1 MKKKNKKTEESPQ
14 QLRLFVGKEDADMR
28 TREPKDG
35 IVRKR
40 KNTAKE
46 NAELQEELRTEKKRT
61 AAKQSELDEEREKHD
76 VTKRQKAQVEEDY
89 AKTKSEFEQEKVNHE
104 GTKGKFK
111 KQSDDLDSMQSANSK
126 LMKRCHDAEKDLKA
140 ANERIALLEGKMAQA
155 ITCLDVKADQKSKDE
170 EEITPV
176 PVEYDCFVSPDEK
189 TLELVDKIV
198 KAYYH
203 GIHANLALIEITFY
217 NHFVLKRRNHH
228 KPFVLA
234 LIKRGTISPKTER
247 ELRNLTSGIS
257 KKMNG
262 LPDEVY
268 TTWDNVFSDDKSL
281 CIDIGIMLGPS
292 FPLRR

>member
-1 MKKKNKKTEESPQ
+1 MKKKNKKTEEPPQ
-14 QLRLFVGKEDADMR
+14 QLRLFAGKEDADMR
-28 TREPKDG
+28 TREPEDG
-35 IVRKR
+35 VVRKR
-40 KNTAKE
+40 KNTAKGK
-46 NAELQEELRTEKKRT
+46 AALQEALRTEKKRT

-140 ANERIALLEGKMAQA
+140 ANEEIAMLKGKMAQA
-155 ITCLDVKADQKSKDE
+155 ITCLD
-170 EEITPV
+170 
-176 PVEYDCFVSPDEK
+176 
-189 TLELVDKIV
+189 V

-203 GIHANLALIEITFY
+203 GIHANLALIEITLY
-217 NHFVLKRRNHH
+217 NHFVLKRRNDH

-234 LIKRGTISPKTER
+234 LIKRGTISPKTEQ
-247 ELRNLTSGIS
+247 ELKNLTSGIS
-257 KKMNG
+257 KKTNK

-268 TTWDNVFSDDKSL
+268 ATWSNVFCDEKSL
-281 CIDIGIMLGPS
+281 CINIGKMLGPS

>member
-1 MKKKNKKTEESPQ
+1 MKKKNKKTEEPPQ
-14 QLRLFVGKEDADMR
+14 QLRLFAGKEDADMR
-28 TREPKDG
+28 TREPEDG
-35 IVRKR
+35 VVRKR

-217 NHFVLKRRNHH
+217 NHFVLKRRNDH

-234 LIKRGTISPKTER
+234 LIKRGTISPKTEQ
-247 ELRNLTSGIS
+247 ELKNLTSGIS
-257 KKMNG
+257 KKTNK

-268 TTWDNVFSDDKSL
+268 TTWSNVFCDEKSL
-281 CIDIGIMLGPS
+281 CINIGKMLGPS